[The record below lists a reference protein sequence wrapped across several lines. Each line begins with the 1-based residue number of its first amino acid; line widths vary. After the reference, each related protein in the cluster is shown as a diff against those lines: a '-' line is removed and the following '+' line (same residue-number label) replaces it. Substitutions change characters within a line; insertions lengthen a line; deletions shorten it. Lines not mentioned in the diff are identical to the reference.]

1 MGREIF
7 GNFIID
13 DKEITY
19 FIPTF
24 EELCFK
30 TPTNNSKDNLYDIRL
45 YNSKS
50 QMKEINPEYKYFYE
64 LLEKDSKT
72 ISNTIINCI
81 KFSYEKQD
89 VVKLF
94 LNLLSQKER
103 TALGILLKEV
113 GEEKLISIL
122 NLSQESGISRNILA
136 DVATKMRDAG
146 IADVVNAGA
155 RGTYIKI
162 INKEILREGK

>member
-1 MGREIF
+1 
-7 GNFIID
+7 
-13 DKEITY
+13 
-19 FIPTF
+19 
-24 EELCFK
+24 
-30 TPTNNSKDNLYDIRL
+30 
-45 YNSKS
+45 
-50 QMKEINPEYKYFYE
+50 MKEINSEYKYFYE
-64 LLEKDSKT
+64 LLEKDSKA
-72 ISNTIINCI
+72 ISDTIINCI

-103 TALGILLKEV
+103 TALDFLLKEI

-146 IADVVNAGA
+146 IANVVNAGA